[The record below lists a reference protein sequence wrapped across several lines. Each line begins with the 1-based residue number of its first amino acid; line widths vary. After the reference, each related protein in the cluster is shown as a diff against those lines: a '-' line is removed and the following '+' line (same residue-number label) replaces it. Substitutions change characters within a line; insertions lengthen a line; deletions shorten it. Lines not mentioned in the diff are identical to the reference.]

1 YKKNIPVLFF
11 HTGGHPDYHMP
22 TDDADKIDYN
32 SLKSILD
39 LEKSV
44 IENIM
49 KQSSKMDFIWTN

>member
-1 YKKNIPVLFF
+1 
-11 HTGGHPDYHMP
+11 MP

-32 SLKSILD
+32 ALKSILD
-39 LEKSV
+39 LEKTV